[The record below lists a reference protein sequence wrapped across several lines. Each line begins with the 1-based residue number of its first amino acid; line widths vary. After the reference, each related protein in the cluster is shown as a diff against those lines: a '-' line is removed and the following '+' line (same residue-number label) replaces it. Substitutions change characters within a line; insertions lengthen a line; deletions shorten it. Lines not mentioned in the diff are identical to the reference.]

1 MKSRNC
7 PCAAVIWVL
16 QSFVRVSTTVHIGVL
31 RIGALRIGLLC
42 LQDRAVKLLPRLPLI
57 RYKWS
62 AIERW
67 FFFLCVTE
75 TEVIRYAFFCADKGN
90 CLNLEKVK
98 VTPHRN
104 WHLPSPRLFPLS
116 GCVIRNHKGHDLA
129 DSGHVSTSGL
139 KLYHICYASLIKR
152 DFKKNVLNVIWLVWT
167 SWKFLSSP
175 KKENS
180 TCLLT

>member
-1 MKSRNC
+1 MCRSYLSVTIFRACEYNRTYWC
-7 PCAAVIWVL
+7 VAYWCIAYWCVMPAR
-16 QSFVRVSTTVHIGVL
+16 QSGETSSSVTTDKIQMICHWEMI
-31 RIGALRIGLLC
+31 
-42 LQDRAVKLLPRLPLI
+42 
-57 RYKWS
+57 
-62 AIERW
+62 
-67 FFFLCVTE
+67 FFLCITE

-116 GCVIRNHKGHDLA
+116 GCVIHNHKGHDLA

-152 DFKKNVLNVIWLVWT
+152 DLKKKVLNVIWLVWT
-167 SWKFLSSP
+167 SWKFLSPP